1 MPTPS
6 RLIFSSVD
14 YRARHTDTKHCIRFS
29 HAGVIIVSKSI
40 VACISF
46 TFPFYFQLLT
56 PTLVISYAYAAH
68 SQDQLSKLA
77 SRYCLSGYCHP
88 PYLYRKGYR
97 QPHREH
103 DSLRRKN
110 MLAAWNSINRVNRRL
125 WRIQRN
131 G

>member
-56 PTLVISYAYAAH
+56 PTLEYHTLTLHI
-68 SQDQLSKLA
+68 
-77 SRYCLSGYCHP
+77 RRINCLSWLRVTVCLAIVIRLIFTG
-88 PYLYRKGYR
+88 RGIA
-97 QPHREH
+97 
-103 DSLRRKN
+103 SLIASTIAFAERIC
-110 MLAAWNSINRVNRRL
+110 LRL
-125 WRIQRN
+125 GIRLIE
-131 G
+131 